1 MDCMEINPPFWIQE
15 VNVDSWMT
23 VTRGY
28 GVFYCIDY
36 QQDSSGCQ
44 QCACPILSQDKKQRG
59 ITSGQEHQVQST
71 ILRH

>member
-1 MDCMEINPPFWIQE
+1 
-15 VNVDSWMT
+15 MT

-44 QCACPILSQDKKQRG
+44 QCACPILSQDKKQQGG

>member
-1 MDCMEINPPFWIQE
+1 MDCMEINPPFPIQG

-23 VTRGY
+23 VTRGCCV
-28 GVFYCIDY
+28 VFCIDY

-44 QCACPILSQDKKQRG
+44 QCACPILSQDKKWG